1 MQTDIILSQLM
12 SSLEELKKNIAGF
25 EKQSSPDVH
34 HAEQLYS
41 SVSKSHKLLS
51 AFLVLKQQQDL
62 SPDLNL
68 HLKLMSV
75 PVAEEKELISG
86 AIAEEKVE
94 SLSVTQPVENTN
106 HITVEQ
112 GIGVK
117 SAPVGSNKIIVNIN
131 DKFRF
136 INELF
141 KANSNEYNIA
151 IEQLNAANSIT
162 EINAYL
168 TGLKSI
174 YDWNDEHEM
183 VKKLFSIS
191 QKRFL

>member
-1 MQTDIILSQLM
+1 MQTDIILSQLL
-12 SSLEELKKNIAGF
+12 SSLEDLKKNIDGF
-25 EKQSSPDVH
+25 EKQSTPHVH

-41 SVSKSHKLLS
+41 SISKSHKLIS

-68 HLKLMSV
+68 HLKLMSI

-86 AIAEEKVE
+86 SIVE
-94 SLSVTQPVENTN
+94 IKTEPISVQPIIENTN
-106 HITVEQ
+106 HIVVEQ
-112 GIGVK
+112 EIVAK
-117 SAPVGSNKIIVNIN
+117 PTSINPNKIAVNIN

-141 KANSNEYNIA
+141 KSNSNEYNIA
-151 IEQLNAANSIT
+151 IEQLNAANSMD
-162 EINAYL
+162 EVNAYL

-174 YDWNDEHEM
+174 YEWNDDHEM
-183 VKKLFSIS
+183 VKKLFAIS
-191 QKRFL
+191 HKRFS